1 MPRIFIAVR
10 LPDEVIGKI
19 TRISQ
24 FFQSQLPEEA
34 LKWVETEN
42 LHLTLR
48 FLGEIPEA
56 TIEQVQQV
64 LAQVATTQKS
74 FELSVEGLGM
84 YPNPKQPR
92 TIWLGVQG
100 VKPLIVLHAELEKA
114 LGRMGIEKESRPFDP
129 HLTLAR
135 VRDRTSR
142 EMAHQIGETLATFKV
157 DSLGVFGVSKIHLI
171 ESQLTPQGPIYTT
184 RFTAPLG
191 EV

>member
-1 MPRIFIAVR
+1 MGGDGKPP
-10 LPDEVIGKI
+10 PDAEV
-19 TRISQ
+19 
-24 FFQSQLPEEA
+24 
-34 LKWVETEN
+34 
-42 LHLTLR
+42 
-48 FLGEIPEA
+48 LGEIPET

-64 LAQVATTQKS
+64 LAQVAAAQKS

-100 VKPLIVLHAELEKA
+100 VKPLIALHAELEKA
-114 LGRMGIEKESRPFDP
+114 SVEWGSKKKAGPSI
-129 HLTLAR
+129 LTSPLAR

-157 DSLGVFGVSKIHLI
+157 DSLGIFGVSEIHLI
-171 ESQLTPQGPIYTT
+171 ESQLTPKGPIYTT